1 MQLDPQMKAL
11 LDQLAAGGGKPFH
24 FGTPQE
30 ARAGINALIGLVAGA
45 PEKVAKIED
54 RKIPGPAGQIPVR
67 IYTPSVTA
75 PMGALVFFHGGGWV
89 VGDIASHDVLC
100 RSLANG
106 ASCVVVSVD
115 YRLAPEHKFPAA
127 PEDSYAATKWV
138 SDNAASLGVDANR
151 IAVGG
156 DSAGGNLAAVVS
168 QMARD
173 RSGPKIA
180 FQLLMYPA
188 TDWLH
193 ESASQREFTEDGYIL
208 SRADMVWF
216 YGHYMNSDADRA
228 NPYFS
233 PACAKSL
240 AGLPPAY
247 LLTCSVDPLRDEGE
261 TYADAL
267 RKAGV
272 AVKSKRYEG
281 VCHGFLMM
289 PGVIDAAK
297 GGIADCCAELVKAI
311 GR

>member
-1 MQLDPQMKAL
+1 MYASHSS
-11 LDQLAAGGGKPFH
+11 AS
-24 FGTPQE
+24 
-30 ARAGINALIGLVAGA
+30 GA
-45 PEKVAKIED
+45 NVAKEE
-54 RKIPGPAGQIPVR
+54 
-67 IYTPSVTA
+67 
-75 PMGALVFFHGGGWV
+75 
-89 VGDIASHDVLC
+89 
-100 RSLANG
+100 
-106 ASCVVVSVD
+106 VD
-115 YRLAPEHKFPAA
+115 CLERFE
-127 PEDSYAATKWV
+127 AT
-138 SDNAASLGVDANR
+138 L
-151 IAVGG
+151 
-156 DSAGGNLAAVVS
+156 
-168 QMARD
+168 
-173 RSGPKIA
+173 
-180 FQLLMYPA
+180 
-188 TDWLH
+188 
-193 ESASQREFTEDGYIL
+193 EQRAIL

-297 GGIADCCAELVKAI
+297 GGIADCCAELVKVI